1 MDGLG
6 IRVLTGEWNEW
17 FTGARIEKVHQPTA
31 REVVLTLRKGGKT
44 TRVLLSAHR
53 QLARA
58 HVLRQVRPGNPQEP
72 PMFCM
77 LLRRRIEGGR
87 VTRVWQPGWERILC
101 LDIEAQND
109 IGDVIRYVLALEVM
123 GKHSNLI
130 FCLQN
135 EDGSPDKIVDAIVH
149 VTPDMSRV
157 RKVLPGHLYTL
168 PPAQNKVDIK
178 NLDAATLETALIG
191 VTTTKEAQ
199 RAIMGVLLGAG
210 PDTTREA
217 LHRAQVDLNTSIGSS
232 TASADRNRTTDGNGV
247 AFPKNDISRLLET
260 LHQLYTAAEQR
271 QEPASI
277 LQDQLGQAVAAAPF
291 FFSLGLRVVKLE
303 SFDAALERLYE
314 AALTRS
320 QFSADYQSMVRS
332 VSDTLDRLRGK
343 LAKLDSEREES
354 LDADSPRI
362 AGELLMAY
370 LYQVP
375 KGASRVELPNF
386 YDDDTPLAISLDP
399 ALSATQNATRY
410 FKLASKR
417 KRALP
422 LIAHAMEK
430 TSQDMAYLE
439 SVLQLLEQTDPGH
452 YGPIRTELERQGF
465 LVKKRRSEGKAK
477 QRAQGKHHHAEQIG
491 RPDEFIST
499 DGFTIR
505 VGKSNLQNDRLT
517 LKFGKPDDIWLHV
530 KDAPGSHVLIEA
542 DHREVPETTLHEA
555 ALLAAYFSKLRTSI
569 NVPVDFTEVR
579 HVWKPNGA
587 RPGYVLY
594 DNQKTLYATPDK
606 TLIGELLN
614 RSTSTTARD

>member
-17 FTGARIEKVHQPTA
+17 FAGARIEKVHQPTA

-58 HVLRQVRPGNPQEP
+58 HLLRQVRPGNPQEP

-87 VTRVWQPGWERILC
+87 VMRVWQPGWERILC

-109 IGDVIRYVLALEVM
+109 IGDVIHYVLALEVM

-130 FCLQN
+130 FCLAN

-157 RKVLPGHLYTL
+157 RKVLPGHLYAL
-168 PPAQNKVDIK
+168 PPAQNKVEIK
-178 NLDAATLETALIG
+178 NLDAVTLETALTG

-210 PDTTREA
+210 PDTAREA
-217 LHRAQVDLNTSIGSS
+217 LHRAQVGLNTPEPSE
-232 TASADRNRTTDGNGV
+232 ASADRDRDTAGNAV
-247 AFPKNDISRLLET
+247 AIAKDDISRLLET
-260 LHQLYTAAEQR
+260 LHQLYTKAEQR
-271 QEPASI
+271 QEPASV

-291 FFSLGLRVVKLE
+291 LFSNGLRVVKLA

-320 QFSADYQSMVRS
+320 QFSADYRWMVQS
-332 VSDTLDRLRGK
+332 VSNTLDRLRGK

-362 AGELLMAY
+362 VGELLMAY

-375 KGASRVELPNF
+375 KGASHVELPNF

-422 LIAHAMEK
+422 LIAQAMAK
-430 TSQDMAYLE
+430 TSQDIAYLE

-465 LVKKRRSEGKAK
+465 LLKKRRSEGKAK
-477 QRAQGKHHHAEQIG
+477 QKAQGKHLHAEQIG

-542 DHREVPETTLHEA
+542 DHKEVPKATLHEA

-606 TLIGELLN
+606 TLIGEILN
-614 RSTSTTARD
+614 RSVLATARD